1 MRSLVTWQRSRTM
14 SELSK
19 GELAKKILAL
29 ATEIDRMN
37 KERVEPLYIIV
48 RNQEMRNLVEE
59 FSKAN
64 T

>member
-1 MRSLVTWQRSRTM
+1 MADPT
-14 SELSK
+14 K

>member
-14 SELSK
+14 SAPSK
-19 GELAKKILAL
+19 AELAKKILAL

>member
-1 MRSLVTWQRSRTM
+1 M
-14 SELSK
+14 SAPSK
-19 GELAKKILAL
+19 AELAKKILAL